1 MDRPRG
7 LADDYVTTNLNLQS
21 TNTSRY
27 RDTTNYDL
35 ASSPGSRR
43 RGSPGRRVLIS
54 TSKRDAML
62 TNSFSQS
69 RSITYLEPLRVQIQ
83 TTRSS
88 SEISPVQPGLLQL
101 EKNYTIRAQ
110 KRRKNKKD
118 YVDEFIFPISFRL
131 RALELDPV
139 LRALK
144 TSYPIS
150 YILYPNVE
158 AVHYISR
165 ITTVYLRISVQMA
178 RNPHRFG

>member
-1 MDRPRG
+1 MCSFIDDVSPRAPTEPKHSEAG
-7 LADDYVTTNLNLQS
+7 SAHY
-21 TNTSRY
+21 TSRY
-27 RDTTNYDL
+27 TTNYDL

-110 KRRKNKKD
+110 KRRKNN
-118 YVDEFIFPISFRL
+118 VDEFIFPISFRL
-131 RALELDPV
+131 NLRALEP
-139 LRALK
+139 LRAK
-144 TSYPIS
+144 SKPRTSS
-150 YILYPNVE
+150 SSVE
-158 AVHYISR
+158 R
-165 ITTVYLRISVQMA
+165 T
-178 RNPHRFG
+178 

>member
-1 MDRPRG
+1 MCSFIDDVSPRAPTEPKHSEAG
-7 LADDYVTTNLNLQS
+7 SAHY
-21 TNTSRY
+21 TSRY
-27 RDTTNYDL
+27 TTNYDL

-131 RALELDPV
+131 RALEP
-139 LRALK
+139 LRAK
-144 TSYPIS
+144 SKPRTSS
-150 YILYPNVE
+150 SSVERTCLYLNRYV
-158 AVHYISR
+158 
-165 ITTVYLRISVQMA
+165 A
-178 RNPHRFG
+178 RTRL